1 MPHIFLYGVNK
12 RLHTRQR
19 MRSSNRK
26 AVLWLL
32 KNGYDDIWLK
42 AHGRRL
48 DLIYTTG
55 EWYRALDLWNLFDG
69 ICFDDV
75 GRIILIQIKTNSWA
89 KADPIKEFLKNKK
102 NLIVLVINVK
112 GSGKKWEVLTKEYDS
127 HNRKRRKNC
136 SRSIKGNIRRGRRV
150 QNTNTV

>member
-1 MPHIFLYGVNK
+1 
-12 RLHTRQR
+12 

-55 EWYRALDLWNLFDG
+55 EWYRALDLWNLYDG
-69 ICFDDV
+69 ICFDDI

-89 KADPIKEFLKNKK
+89 KAEPIREFLKSKK
-102 NLIVLVINVK
+102 KVSSIEESTIKDIKKLLIENNINCRYD
-112 GSGKKWEVLTKEYDS
+112 GKND
-127 HNRKRRKNC
+127 
-136 SRSIKGNIRRGRRV
+136 
-150 QNTNTV
+150 

>member
-1 MPHIFLYGVNK
+1 
-12 RLHTRQR
+12 

-42 AHGRRL
+42 PHGRRH

-55 EWYRALDLWNLFDG
+55 EWYRALDLWNLYDG

-75 GRIILIQIKTNSWA
+75 GRLILIQIKTNSWA
-89 KADPIKEFLKNKK
+89 QEKPIKEFLNDKK
-102 NLIVLVINVK
+102 NLIALVINVK
-112 GSGKKWEVLTKEYDS
+112 GSGKKWEVLSREYVS

-136 SRSIKGNIRRGRRV
+136 SKNTRGIIRKRCRV
-150 QNTNTV
+150 